1 MIIEHVST
9 INCIYQILSYIS
21 DTLNSGSSDT
31 QMDSDWLLIILQF
44 YCLNLVSHYF
54 KNFVELTYKQD
65 NILYVHLSVIICT
78 NVCHYYPECH

>member
-1 MIIEHVST
+1 MIIEHFST

-21 DTLNSGSSDT
+21 DTLKSGSSDT

-44 YCLNLVSHYF
+44 YCLNRVRHYF

-65 NILYVHLSVIICT
+65 YIHISGN
-78 NVCHYYPECH
+78 NW